1 MARLGSTLRYD
12 PQHSPSSAKRS
23 GGTSRRRKRRRGAPS
38 VGLIFMLMA
47 SILVGGSIGLILRR
61 DSPEVLANRLLQQFE
76 ALPESEVPAAME
88 RAAASDKIGL
98 PLLAAALSSNR
109 AVVVHE
115 AQRLLDERMEQIKV
129 QPPQQA
135 ARALDQLA
143 AGLSANIEN
152 FGPSAR
158 TTARTIAEQL
168 LQWPIQS
175 SEQGRIDLVAHC
187 ERILRGGDAG
197 ASSPGPEAVSLG
209 DAPFAAGPAGG
220 SQSNDQGR
228 AFYTPSM
235 ERSVAQYAVA
245 PGGNV
250 PYQSLPMPSMPTLPA
265 PTAGDGGPRPLD
277 APNNAEPLQPQRHPH
292 LLPPQPPTSPVAES
306 RPSAERSVYTVN
318 PLPQPQL
325 ADSAP
330 SSARP
335 PLAPESATTLQL
347 VKTLPQVAT
356 TELPALEQE
365 LLRRGFTPAD
375 FQLVA
380 RFNSP
385 NLSDRLSLVPLVA
398 NAPTPWALQWLIW
411 LSYDNSSAVRYE
423 AISMLST
430 ARDPAIVQRM
440 DEATRTEPNPEIS
453 RLAESYLQRLR
464 QR

>member
-1 MARLGSTLRYD
+1 MTRLGSTLRYD
-12 PQHSPSSAKRS
+12 QHHPPASARRGGSSPK
-23 GGTSRRRKRRRGAPS
+23 RRKRRRGVPS

-61 DSPEVLANRLLQQFE
+61 DSPDVLANRLLQQFE
-76 ALPESEVPAAME
+76 AMPEAEVPAAME
-88 RAAASDKIGL
+88 RAAASETIGL

-109 AVVVHE
+109 DVVVHE
-115 AQRLLDERMEQIKV
+115 AQRLLDERMKQIKA

-135 ARALDQLA
+135 AGALDQLA
-143 AGLSANIEN
+143 SALSANVEK
-152 FGPSAR
+152 FSPSAR
-158 TTARTIAEQL
+158 ATARSIAEQL
-168 LQWPIQS
+168 LQWPIES

-187 ERILRGGDAG
+187 ERILRGDDA
-197 ASSPGPEAVSLG
+197 ARPPSH
-209 DAPFAAGPAGG
+209 DAFSIGGGTLAGGPAGG
-220 SQSNDQGR
+220 SSGYEQGR
-228 AFYTPSM
+228 MFYTPSM

-245 PGGNV
+245 PGGHV
-250 PYQSLPMPSMPTLPA
+250 PYQTLPMPSMPRTHLP
-265 PTAGDGGPRPLD
+265 THGDGGPRPLE
-277 APNNAEPLQPQRHPH
+277 APNNAEPLQPQNHPQ

-306 RPSAERSVYTVN
+306 RPAAERSAYVVQ

-325 ADSAP
+325 ADDAP

-335 PLAPESATTLQL
+335 SLEVQSATTLQL
-347 VKTLPQVAT
+347 VMTLPQVSTA
-356 TELPALEQE
+356 ELPALEQE
-365 LLRRGFTPAD
+365 LLRRGFTSAD

-385 NLSDRLSLVPLVA
+385 NLTDRRSMVPLVA

-411 LSYDNSSAVRYE
+411 LSYDNSPAVRYE

-440 DEATRTEPNPEIS
+440 EEATRTEPNPEIL